1 MELFEAI
8 EGCRGCGL
16 CHGRRYAVPGE
27 GDPEAALMLIGEGP
41 GGDEDRVGRP
51 FVGRSGQLLT
61 GMLESIGLSR
71 RQVYIANVVKCR
83 PPGNRTPTPD
93 EAQAC
98 LPFLR
103 RQVALVRPKIIL
115 LLGSTAA
122 RYTIG
127 GDVRIRRDHGTWTHR
142 AGVWMMPTYHPSALL
157 RDPPRKLEAWQ
168 DLQILAEKM
177 KELELC

>member
-1 MELFEAI
+1 
-8 EGCRGCGL
+8 
-16 CHGRRYAVPGE
+16 
-27 GDPEAALMLIGEGP
+27 MLIGEGP
-41 GGDEDRVGRP
+41 GGDEDRLGRP

-71 RQVYIANVVKCR
+71 QQVYIANVVKCR

-127 GDVRIRRDHGTWTHR
+127 GMCASGGITVPGPIGP
-142 AGVWMMPTYHPSALL
+142 G
-157 RDPPRKLEAWQ
+157 
-168 DLQILAEKM
+168 
-177 KELELC
+177 CG